1 MVTKVLNKSSINN
14 INYMKDTD
22 YMTTITLRNSI
33 RNRLNDLG
41 KKGDSFDSIIV
52 MLLDSFEKKHSGGK

>member
-1 MVTKVLNKSSINN
+1 
-14 INYMKDTD
+14 MKDTD